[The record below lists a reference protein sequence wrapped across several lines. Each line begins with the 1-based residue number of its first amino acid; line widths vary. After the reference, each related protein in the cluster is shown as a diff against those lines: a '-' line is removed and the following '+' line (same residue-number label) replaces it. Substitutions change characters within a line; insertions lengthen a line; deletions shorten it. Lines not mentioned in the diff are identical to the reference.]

1 MRRQGEESLGRWSEV
16 HEPSARLHSVAGA
29 TTEPGEDVENQ
40 TEPAERLIEVDE
52 VSIGYASSATPV
64 LSHVSLSATAGEL
77 ICLVGPSGCGKST
90 LLKAIA
96 GFTRV
101 GSGSIRV
108 RGVEVTGPG
117 SDRGMVFQEFVLFP
131 WLTVEQNVLFG
142 DKASVGSPSE
152 RRERASH
159 YLDLVGLTQYRDYHP
174 SQLSGGMR
182 QRVALARAWANQPTV
197 LLMDEPFGALDA
209 RTRQELQDTLLNIF
223 ERERTLCF
231 FVTHDT
237 SEAVYL
243 ADRIMLMHAK
253 GASREEFAIPIPRP
267 RDRHSEIVLEH
278 VKIVDQLAWRQK

>member
-1 MRRQGEESLGRWSEV
+1 VVVDNVSIWYGEESQE
-16 HEPSARLHSVAGA
+16 
-29 TTEPGEDVENQ
+29 
-40 TEPAERLIEVDE
+40 
-52 VSIGYASSATPV
+52 PV
-64 LSHVSLSATAGEL
+64 LSHVSLTGWKGEF

-96 GFTRV
+96 GFTPA
-101 GSGSIRV
+101 GGGSIRV

-117 SDRGMVFQEFVLFP
+117 SDRGMVFQEFALFP

-142 DKASVGSPSE
+142 DRASTGTAQQ
-152 RRERASH
+152 RHERASH
-159 YLDLVGLTQYRDYHP
+159 YLDLVGLTRYRKYHP

-209 RTRQELQDTLLNIF
+209 RTRQELQDTLLRIF
-223 ERERTLCF
+223 EEERTLCF

-243 ADRIMLMHAK
+243 ADRVLVMHAGGVGRQEWPVK
-253 GASREEFAIPIPRP
+253 LPRP
-267 RDRHSEIVLEH
+267 RDRHSDVVQLQ
-278 VKIVDQLAWRQK
+278 VRNLDRLAWEAK